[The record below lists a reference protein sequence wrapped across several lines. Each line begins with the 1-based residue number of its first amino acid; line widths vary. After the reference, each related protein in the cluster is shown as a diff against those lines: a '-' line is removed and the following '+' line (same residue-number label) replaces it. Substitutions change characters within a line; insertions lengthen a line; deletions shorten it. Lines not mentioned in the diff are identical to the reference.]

1 MEQAIHCKGEVY
13 PAGGP
18 GLFLLGR
25 AEEIAQR
32 LASEYEERVQ
42 LIYLDPPFGTGD
54 TFSVKLAAGKTR
66 LTIPAY
72 SDTLGQEEY
81 LSMMRAVLTAC
92 KRLLARDGS
101 LYLHIDYRMSH
112 QLRFLLDEIFGAQN
126 FMNEIVWAYKS
137 GGRST
142 RHYSR
147 KHDTILFYRKS
158 KSVYFNIAAVG
169 TPRGPEKRNNM
180 KRSVDAHGRVC
191 FSIRSGGK
199 TYTYTEDTPVFPS
212 DVWDDVEHLHQ
223 RDPERTGFS
232 TQKPEALLRRIILA
246 SSRPGDLVCDL
257 FSGSGTTAAVAAKL
271 GRRFLVCDASPV
283 AMQLLRARQLVSQS
297 EPTFFDG
304 GQALRILYD
313 APPYADLTPQVALQ
327 DTEGILHI
335 VYHGAGEQRLAYL
348 AAGERNQD
356 GLFCPRSYALSPT
369 PGTVITLPHLPNAC
383 MQACNYAGQ
392 MAFFQL

>member
-32 LASEYEERVQ
+32 LAGEYEEQVQ

-54 TFSVKLAAGKTR
+54 TFSVKLAAGKAR

-81 LSMMRAVLTAC
+81 LSMMRAVLSAC

-158 KSVYFNIAAVG
+158 KSV
-169 TPRGPEKRNNM
+169 
-180 KRSVDAHGRVC
+180 
-191 FSIRSGGK
+191 
-199 TYTYTEDTPVFPS
+199 
-212 DVWDDVEHLHQ
+212 
-223 RDPERTGFS
+223 
-232 TQKPEALLRRIILA
+232 
-246 SSRPGDLVCDL
+246 
-257 FSGSGTTAAVAAKL
+257 
-271 GRRFLVCDASPV
+271 
-283 AMQLLRARQLVSQS
+283 
-297 EPTFFDG
+297 
-304 GQALRILYD
+304 
-313 APPYADLTPQVALQ
+313 
-327 DTEGILHI
+327 
-335 VYHGAGEQRLAYL
+335 
-348 AAGERNQD
+348 
-356 GLFCPRSYALSPT
+356 
-369 PGTVITLPHLPNAC
+369 
-383 MQACNYAGQ
+383 
-392 MAFFQL
+392 